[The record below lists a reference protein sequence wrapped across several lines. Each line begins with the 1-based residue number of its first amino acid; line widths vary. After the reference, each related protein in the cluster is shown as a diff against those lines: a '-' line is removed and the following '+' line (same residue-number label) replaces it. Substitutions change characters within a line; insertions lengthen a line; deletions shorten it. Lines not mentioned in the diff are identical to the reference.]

1 MKAISLWQPWATAI
15 ALGSKRIETR
25 SWATAYRGPLAIHAA
40 KRCVKAELR
49 TYSHLSFWQGALNR
63 GADPSDPLWEVL
75 PFGAIVAVC
84 RLARCYPIHALLE
97 DVLDEFHYRP
107 WDTGHRFGWSER
119 EMGYFGPGRFAWVLA
134 DVETLPEPIVYPGG
148 QWLFQVPDE
157 LLNRKS

>member
-63 GADPSDPLWEVL
+63 GADPSDPLWDVL
-75 PFGAIVAVC
+75 PFGAIVAVA
-84 RLARCYPIHALLE
+84 RLV
-97 DVLDEFHYRP
+97 DVSRTETFTSAELDAPRLPEGRGYIASWTERQLGDF
-107 WDTGHRFGWSER
+107 GAGRFGWI
-119 EMGYFGPGRFAWVLA
+119 LA
-134 DVETLPEPIVYPGG
+134 EVEPLPEPIVYRGG
-148 QWLFQVPDE
+148 RMLFEVPDE